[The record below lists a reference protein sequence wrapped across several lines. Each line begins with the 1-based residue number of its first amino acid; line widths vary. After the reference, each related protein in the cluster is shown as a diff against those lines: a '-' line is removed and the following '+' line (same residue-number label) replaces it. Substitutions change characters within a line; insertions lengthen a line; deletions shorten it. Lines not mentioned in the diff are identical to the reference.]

1 MSDVLNLVRKIWR
14 ETMGEPTKIDAERE
28 LLSVQQICLRISELN
43 ICQCSDCD
51 WLDLEPVEIFKGWY
65 RPLGTPPEYNFV
77 DETKKFFDIRRS
89 KLWSMHNTESESGF
103 DCEKIDLKLCEAF
116 GINVDPWQAEEFT
129 NYELVGRK
137 IPLDYEKLDYMRVY
151 KIRVPNQGQTSEAES
166 RKIGD
171 KYYQEIDLSLIN
183 CPLTQHFSR
192 TDDYNKKL
200 LRAVKVRFLYQASQL
215 SENLLGHVRTPF
227 DVQMN
232 PHVKK
237 YFRSLPTDVQ
247 GQFLTDPQK
256 WLNQSD
262 WLDQITDLSS
272 WARSTIIPV
281 NGDLKGAMKWIEK
294 SAHEFWVTQKLSD
307 TKNWRERDEGEYIH
321 FLKIH
326 SVLLQ
331 ISAQMNRKIAVE
343 VMYSLESAVRDL
355 GYLFQTIIE
364 R

>member
-1 MSDVLNLVRKIWR
+1 M
-14 ETMGEPTKIDAERE
+14 T
-28 LLSVQQICLRISELN
+28 
-43 ICQCSDCD
+43 CST
-51 WLDLEPVEIFKGWY
+51 LQ
-65 RPLGTPPEYNFV
+65 
-77 DETKKFFDIRRS
+77 
-89 KLWSMHNTESESGF
+89 
-103 DCEKIDLKLCEAF
+103 A
-116 GINVDPWQAEEFT
+116 VDPWQAEEFT

-137 IPLDYEKLDYMRVY
+137 MPLDYEKLDYMRVY

-232 PHVKK
+232 SHVKK

-281 NGDLKGAMKWIEK
+281 HGDLKGAMKWIEK